1 MLNWLKGKLGIKRVE
16 VQLVAQNNRLCNI
29 EELVQVGVDLNFK
42 TPSWAVVCLR
52 GRNQDIVRFF
62 NFPDNDITH
71 ILDYLKEL
79 ERRYHIRPVFDAPIS
94 IRKEFLKW

>member
-1 MLNWLKGKLGIKRVE
+1 MIDWIKEKLGIKKLESQSLRQE
-16 VQLVAQNNRLCNI
+16 NRLQGI
-29 EELVQVGVDLNFK
+29 ENLVQVGVDLNFK

-52 GRNQDIVRFF
+52 GKNQDIVRFF
-62 NFPDNDITH
+62 NLPDNDIAH

-79 ERRYHIRPVFDAPIS
+79 ERRFHINPVFDAPIS